1 MDVRRFRKTIWDF
14 YKKQGRHDLPWR
26 KTVDPY
32 RILVSEV
39 MLQQT
44 QVERVR
50 GYYTAWLKKFPTV
63 KALAEAPLADV
74 LVAWQGLGYNR
85 RAKMLHEAAKVVTH
99 EHKGKMPTDPELLL
113 QLPGVGPYTGR
124 AIAAFSTNA
133 DVVFI
138 ETNLRTVVL
147 HEFFS
152 DKTNVSDTEILAVL
166 AEAFPKGRAREWY
179 AALMDYGSHL
189 KRSGVKVNAKS
200 TGYTKQ
206 STFAGSGRQA
216 RGAILKELTQ
226 GTATAK
232 RLTGL
237 LGDDRTEQ
245 MSEQLRKLLAEGMI
259 QKTGSRYS
267 LPR

>member
-99 EHKGKMPTDPELLL
+99 EHKGKMRWALD
-113 QLPGVGPYTGR
+113 G
-124 AIAAFSTNA
+124 
-133 DVVFI
+133 
-138 ETNLRTVVL
+138 
-147 HEFFS
+147 
-152 DKTNVSDTEILAVL
+152 
-166 AEAFPKGRAREWY
+166 ARHCRVQYECRCRI
-179 AALMDYGSHL
+179 H
-189 KRSGVKVNAKS
+189 
-200 TGYTKQ
+200 
-206 STFAGSGRQA
+206 
-216 RGAILKELTQ
+216 
-226 GTATAK
+226 
-232 RLTGL
+232 
-237 LGDDRTEQ
+237 
-245 MSEQLRKLLAEGMI
+245 
-259 QKTGSRYS
+259 
-267 LPR
+267 